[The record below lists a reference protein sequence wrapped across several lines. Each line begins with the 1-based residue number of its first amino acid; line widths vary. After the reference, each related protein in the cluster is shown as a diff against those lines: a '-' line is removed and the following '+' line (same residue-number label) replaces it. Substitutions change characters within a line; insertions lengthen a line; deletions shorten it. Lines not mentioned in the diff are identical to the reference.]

1 MMCRRVPYL
10 PEHANLLKPRKQFS
24 QMEVESIDRFVGI
37 PYSYME
43 TVMLEDEPVAV
54 LGMVLLW
61 KVVAEVWTVI
71 SEAAKK
77 APISFHKCVL
87 ASLIYHERLL
97 GVSRTQ
103 MAVRKEFEE
112 GRKWAESLGFD
123 LEGIMVKYGPDGKDF
138 YRYARIT

>member
-61 KVVAEVWTVI
+61 KGVAEVWTVI

-77 APISFHKCVL
+77 PLTKIKMKIETASNQRLSGTMGTISYFVL
-87 ASLIYHERLL
+87 RS
-97 GVSRTQ
+97 
-103 MAVRKEFEE
+103 
-112 GRKWAESLGFD
+112 GRWE
-123 LEGIMVKYGPDGKDF
+123 
-138 YRYARIT
+138 